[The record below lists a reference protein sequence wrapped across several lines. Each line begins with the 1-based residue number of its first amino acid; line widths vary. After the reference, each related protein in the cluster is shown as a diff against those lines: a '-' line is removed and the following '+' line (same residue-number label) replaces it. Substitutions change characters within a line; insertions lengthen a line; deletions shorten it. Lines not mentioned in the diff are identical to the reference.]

1 VVPPE
6 PGAPANQE
14 RIDALADQRRECFL
28 AGAGFGDAEPLAA
41 AAGATTAQSTL
52 TASLA

>member
-14 RIDALADQRRECFL
+14 RIGALADQRRECGIEFL
-28 AGAGFGDAEPLAA
+28 VGAALATLSRVPPL
-41 AAGATTAQSTL
+41 
-52 TASLA
+52 